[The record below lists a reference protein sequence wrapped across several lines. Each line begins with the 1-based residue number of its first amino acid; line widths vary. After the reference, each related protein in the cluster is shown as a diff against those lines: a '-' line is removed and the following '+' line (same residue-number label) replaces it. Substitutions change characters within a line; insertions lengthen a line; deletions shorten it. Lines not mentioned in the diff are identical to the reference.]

1 MRWCSPELLW
11 SFLTH
16 TARLCVWSSHSILP
30 KCLVFAYVPSPMKGI
45 ILAGGAGSRLF
56 PLTLVTSKQLQPVY
70 DKPMVYYPLTTL
82 IEGGIREF
90 CLISTPQDLPRFR
103 QLLGDGS
110 GWGLKIEYRE
120 QAKAEGIAQAFLI
133 AESFIGKDCV
143 TLILGDNV
151 FYGGDGFQKAFA
163 GFKTGAT
170 IFGYHVNDP
179 ERYGVVQFDEKGR
192 AISIEEKPKQP
203 KSNYAVPGLYIYDE
217 KVVSIARSLKPSA
230 RGELEIT
237 DVNVEYLRRGELRVH
252 RLNRGFA
259 WLDAGTSSSLHEA
272 SAYVQTIEKRQGV
285 KIGCPEEAAF
295 RQRFLSLEQLKAL
308 ASRMPRSEY
317 RDYLD
322 GVVAEARR
330 LAGRS

>member
-1 MRWCSPELLW
+1 
-11 SFLTH
+11 
-16 TARLCVWSSHSILP
+16 
-30 KCLVFAYVPSPMKGI
+30 MKGI

-56 PLTLVTSKQLQPVY
+56 PLTLVASKQLQPVY

-110 GWGLKIEYRE
+110 AWGLAIEYRE
-120 QAKAEGIAQAFLI
+120 QAKPEGIAQAFLI

-151 FYGGDGFQKAFA
+151 FYGGDGFQKAFLE
-163 GFKTGAT
+163 FKTGAT

-179 ERYGVVQFDEKGR
+179 ERYGVVAFNEHGQ
-192 AISIEEKPKQP
+192 ALSIEEKPKHA
-203 KSNYAVPGLYIYDE
+203 KSNYAVPGLYLFDNEVITIT
-217 KVVSIARSLKPSA
+217 KNLKPSA

-237 DVNVEYLRRGELRVH
+237 DVNVEYLRRGQLRVH
-252 RLNRGFA
+252 RLSRGFA

-285 KIGCPEEAAF
+285 KVGCPEEAAF
-295 RQRFLSLEQLKAL
+295 HRGFLSLERLEQLTAKI
-308 ASRMPRSEY
+308 PKCEY
-317 RDYLD
+317 REYLLE
-322 GVVAEARR
+322 VVAEAKR
-330 LAGRS
+330 LAHQTT